1 MIIRRPLFMVCLHHF
16 LNSLIGWEWEMS
28 GSPTSFLHKA
38 TKNGWESDMKATQ
51 NPSCLYL
58 VFTHIL
64 QRENPNRFF
73 HYELKTTV
81 SENIHVCYDIILHG
95 LFTVY
100 IF

>member
-1 MIIRRPLFMVCLHHF
+1 
-16 LNSLIGWEWEMS
+16 
-28 GSPTSFLHKA
+28 
-38 TKNGWESDMKATQ
+38 MKATQ